1 VVKQQVKK
9 MTKKEAKTR
18 KAKLAHDIR
27 NLKDDYAGVSKEDMP
42 QDVIDELA
50 GMMAE
55 LKAIHSEYPP
65 AVHVPLGMREVEE
78 A

>member
-1 VVKQQVKK
+1 

-18 KAKLAHDIR
+18 KAKLAHDIS
-27 NLKDDYAGVSKEDMP
+27 NLRADYAGVLREDLP
-42 QDVIDELA
+42 QEVIDELSS
-50 GMMAE
+50 MMAE
-55 LKAIHSEYPP
+55 LKAIHAEHPP